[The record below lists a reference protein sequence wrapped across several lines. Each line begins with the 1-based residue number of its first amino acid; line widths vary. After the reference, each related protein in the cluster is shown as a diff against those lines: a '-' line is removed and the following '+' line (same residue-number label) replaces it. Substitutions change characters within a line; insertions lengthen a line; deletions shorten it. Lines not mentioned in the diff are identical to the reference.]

1 MACTSSCRTQDHATW
16 GECVRAK
23 NLKTAYCQSW
33 KGADATAQRRAD
45 KELDAYAAARKEGIQ
60 PQSTKR
66 HHIEAAV
73 KASDQAG
80 TAFRADL

>member
-1 MACTSSCRTQDHATW
+1 MACSSSCRTQDHATW

-33 KGADATAQRRAD
+33 KGADATRQKKAD
-45 KELDAYAAARKEGIQ
+45 RELEAYAAARKEGIQ
-60 PQSTKR
+60 PQSTNRR
-66 HHIEAAV
+66 HVEAAV

-80 TAFRADL
+80 QAYRADL